1 MLTLLRRGTQY
12 DRIQVFKLLQKEAV
26 RRKKIEKGAHKNIQK
41 KDMFLYAGTVTYRFI
56 YESRK
61 QI

>member
-41 KDMFLYAGTVTYRFI
+41 KDMFLYAGTVT
-56 YESRK
+56 
-61 QI
+61 